1 MGKKKLKFEVI
12 GNDVEESKAFSSKT
26 FSPHHLVSFTPKT
39 YPQEQF
45 MSSYYQGTPVL
56 MQVGSAGTGK
66 AQPNDRMVKTPY
78 GWKPIG
84 EIEVG
89 DEIISPDGS
98 VSFVDGVFP
107 QGVKPVCSVVFED
120 GRSTECCDEHL
131 WKVQHE
137 RWKGEFRVLD
147 TATLKEKIDK
157 TKNNVSYRKFRIP
170 LVNGDEENYIR
181 KDVLIDPY
189 ILGLYLGDGSSASGA
204 FKITSVDDEIVDLMN
219 EKIIDGYKLSVDAKG
234 ITYAFVRKV
243 VDRSDQHN
251 FYLDALSNYGI
262 FGLKSWEKYIP
273 TDYVDGLCK
282 EEKLELL
289 RGLMDS
295 DGEVDSN
302 GSVYYHTTSD
312 KLRLGLIELV
322 RSLGGIAYT
331 KERYTKYEHLGEQRV
346 GRKSYR
352 VRIRYRDPKSLFKLS
367 RKRDRVSENGQYSNC
382 NLGIES
388 IEYIG
393 EKECT
398 CISVD
403 SSDHLYITDDYIVTH
418 NTALAIYC
426 ALSEA
431 FSKETVYDKVVVI
444 RSSVQARDIGFLP
457 GGVDDPDGK
466 NAVYEAPYKAL
477 CDELMVFKS
486 NNYDNLKAKH
496 MLEFHNTSFL
506 RGLTFD
512 DSIIIVDEFQSM
524 NYHELSTIITRM
536 GINSRIIFCGDFKQS
551 DLHKKGDISGFHEF
565 MKVVEKMPSEL
576 VDVVTYTPEDI
587 IRSGIC
593 KEFLLAEEKLSS

>member
-12 GNDVEESKAFSSKT
+12 GNDAEESKAFSSKT

-66 AQPNDRMVKTPY
+66 T
-78 GWKPIG
+78 G
-84 EIEVG
+84 
-89 DEIISPDGS
+89 
-98 VSFVDGVFP
+98 
-107 QGVKPVCSVVFED
+107 
-120 GRSTECCDEHL
+120 L
-131 WKVQHE
+131 
-137 RWKGEFRVLD
+137 
-147 TATLKEKIDK
+147 AT
-157 TKNNVSYRKFRIP
+157 
-170 LVNGDEENYIR
+170 
-181 KDVLIDPY
+181 
-189 ILGLYLGDGSSASGA
+189 
-204 FKITSVDDEIVDLMN
+204 
-219 EKIIDGYKLSVDAKG
+219 
-234 ITYAFVRKV
+234 
-243 VDRSDQHN
+243 
-251 FYLDALSNYGI
+251 
-262 FGLKSWEKYIP
+262 
-273 TDYVDGLCK
+273 
-282 EEKLELL
+282 
-289 RGLMDS
+289 
-295 DGEVDSN
+295 
-302 GSVYYHTTSD
+302 
-312 KLRLGLIELV
+312 
-322 RSLGGIAYT
+322 
-331 KERYTKYEHLGEQRV
+331 
-346 GRKSYR
+346 
-352 VRIRYRDPKSLFKLS
+352 
-367 RKRDRVSENGQYSNC
+367 
-382 NLGIES
+382 
-388 IEYIG
+388 
-393 EKECT
+393 
-398 CISVD
+398 
-403 SSDHLYITDDYIVTH
+403 
-418 NTALAIYC
+418 YC
-426 ALSEA
+426 ALSEV